1 MFCWKHSFRDEDDDI
16 KSRLRQKFT
25 RESDDFLGQTLIDVT
40 TLSGD
45 MDVWYNLGQFM
56 AQSGEK
62 KLLNPDQSKI
72 LYKPTSL
79 FTFECLLFVSTS
91 VNLPNFPSVSCI
103 WKPFFFI
110 LHFFF
115 ILLVNLYLA
124 FKPCRE
130 TTTAILAATFVIF
143 TLRSLLQ
150 SFTLTHFHHLMY
162 IYREY

>member
-56 AQSGEK
+56 AQSEK
-62 KLLNPDQSKI
+62 KNNEKPDQFKI
-72 LYKPTSL
+72 LYKPASL
-79 FTFECLLFVSTS
+79 LTFECLLFVSTS

-103 WKPFFFI
+103 WKPSFFFYFI
-110 LHFFF
+110 FFF
-115 ILLVNLYLA
+115 ILLVNFYLA
-124 FKPCRE
+124 FKSCRE
-130 TTTAILAATFVIF
+130 TTTAILAATYFVIITF
-143 TLRSLLQ
+143 QSLLQ
-150 SFTLTHFHHLMY
+150 KFYKHTFITWC
-162 IYREY
+162 IYL

>member
-56 AQSGEK
+56 AQSEK
-62 KLLNPDQSKI
+62 KNNEKPDQFKI
-72 LYKPTSL
+72 LYKPASL
-79 FTFECLLFVSTS
+79 LTFECLLFVSTS

-103 WKPFFFI
+103 WKPFFFYFI
-110 LHFFF
+110 FVF
-115 ILLVNLYLA
+115 ILLVNFYLA
-124 FKPCRE
+124 FKSCRE
-130 TTTAILAATFVIF
+130 TTTAILAATYFVIITF
-143 TLRSLLQ
+143 QSLLQ
-150 SFTLTHFHHLMY
+150 KFYKHTFITWC
-162 IYREY
+162 IYL